1 MQNIP
6 WLIKIIIKLFIQ
18 LSNLLH
24 SNKGLSESIGLNQG
38 PIPSLE
44 YQLVILQS
52 HIGSITHFVFHNSLK
67 I

>member
-24 SNKGLSESIGLNQG
+24 NNKGLSESIGLNQG

-44 YQLVILQS
+44 YQLVILE
-52 HIGSITHFVFHNSLK
+52 
-67 I
+67 